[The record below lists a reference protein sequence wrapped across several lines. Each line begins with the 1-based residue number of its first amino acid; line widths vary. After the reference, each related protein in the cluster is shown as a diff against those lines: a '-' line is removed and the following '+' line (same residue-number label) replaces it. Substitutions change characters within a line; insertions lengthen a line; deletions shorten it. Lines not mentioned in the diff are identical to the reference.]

1 MRSRVNR
8 AFTLVEI
15 LIVVVILGIL
25 AAIVIP
31 QFTSASEEA
40 QVGNVQTQL
49 QTIRSQIELF
59 RVRNNGNAPELEG
72 EDAATAFI
80 DLRVGTNAA
89 DQALQVEN
97 SYGNEQKI
105 YMSTLPLN
113 PRNKSFKVAADPTPK
128 ATAATTPATADGP
141 GWFYNKS
148 TGEFAAVGFDE
159 STNTWVLEGDEGDD

>member
-1 MRSRVNR
+1 MRNRVSR

-59 RVRNNGNAPELEG
+59 RVRNNGNAPAIVG
-72 EDAATAFI
+72 EDDASAFL

-89 DQALQVEN
+89 DAALQVDN
-97 SYGNEQKI
+97 SFGQEQKI
-105 YMSTLPLN
+105 YMGSLPLN
-113 PRNKSFKVAADPTPK
+113 PRNKKFTVAEDATPK
-128 ATAATTPATADGP
+128 ATAATTIATIETP
-141 GWFYNKS
+141 GWLFNS
-148 TGEFAAVGFDE
+148 TTGEFAAVGFDE
-159 STNTWVLEGDEGDD
+159 ENNKWFLVEDPG

>member
-1 MRSRVNR
+1 MRNRVSR

-59 RVRNNGNAPELEG
+59 RVRNNGEAPELIG
-72 EDAATAFI
+72 ADDATAFL
-80 DLRVGTNAA
+80 DLRVGTNAS
-89 DQALQVEN
+89 DPALQVDN
-97 SYGNEQKI
+97 SKGQEQKV
-105 YMSTLPLN
+105 YMQSPPLN
-113 PRNKSFKVAADPTPK
+113 PRNKSLIVATSTDPK
-128 ATAATTPATADGP
+128 ADAAAAPTGAGPTTT
-141 GWFYNKS
+141 GWFYNEEN
-148 TGEFAAVGFDE
+148 GEFAAAGFDE
-159 STNTWVLEGDEGDD
+159 ATNKWVVEPE